1 MEYRRLGPRERL
13 FRRILGRGAPPRDGA
28 TTERMLGSAASVQ
41 QLPSGSVDCPTDRWQ
56 HQVLPWLGAMDNS
69 SLQAVWQLANEEVRR
84 CRAAPPGSFLAH
96 VLTALGAEFTSRKL
110 EPDPERCEPET
121 VVDIWMARLESGCV
135 GQPNCC
141 QEHAFAV
148 THHTTAPTMGYFE
161 EAAPAPET
169 LMPMSIACRSVALQL
184 LLRHLPGMDIG
195 DLGRLQF
202 LVESHHRG
210 HDPAIIVPGSLLV
223 RAVNAVREELEGR
236 DAAAVK
242 EACSCASDLVEA
254 LMLARER
261 RGTDQSK
268 AASAAGRATTAR
280 KDMEEA
286 RRGEGADA
294 RRRLCAASAALRE
307 AENSPAAH
315 RVTTT
320 VPFAAS
326 VSKCQS
332 RPLEIVAKAILVA
345 AEGKARAANEAAAS
359 ARAALADRADWDDW
373 VLALSLSLPDLARAI
388 VNWHSCCLPE
398 FPVLQALLYMCQ
410 HAADFLRSPEQKDLW
425 IRDLVKYAC
434 TVWDGKPPPG
444 SLLEALTAPQDG
456 AQLVEGLAAT
466 IAGAAAH

>member
-1 MEYRRLGPRERL
+1 MRRM
-13 FRRILGRGAPPRDGA
+13 LGRGAPPRDEAYNA
-28 TTERMLGSAASVQ
+28 TTERMLGPAASVQ

-56 HQVLPWLGAMDNS
+56 HQVLPWLDTMDDL

-96 VLTALGAEFTSRKL
+96 VLTTLGAEFTSRKL
-110 EPDPERCEPET
+110 EPDPERCEPKT
-121 VVDIWMARLESGCV
+121 VVDVWMASFETGCV
-135 GQPNCC
+135 GTPNCC
-141 QEHAFAV
+141 QEHAFAA
-148 THHTTAPTMGYFE
+148 THRTMAPTMGYFE
-161 EAAPAPET
+161 EAAPALEA
-169 LMPMSIACRSVALQL
+169 LIMPMSIACRSVALQL

-195 DLGRLQF
+195 DLGRLKF

-210 HDPAIIVPGSLLV
+210 HDPATIVPGSLLV
-223 RAVNAVREELEGR
+223 RAVNAVREELKGR

-242 EACSCASDLVEA
+242 EACSRAFDLAEA

-261 RGTDQSK
+261 RGADQSK
-268 AASAAGRATTAR
+268 AASAAGRAATAR

-326 VSKCQS
+326 VSECQS

-345 AEGKARAANEAAAS
+345 AEGNARAANEAAAS

-410 HAADFLRSPEQKDLW
+410 HAADFLRSPEQKDPW
-425 IRDLVKYAC
+425 IRDLVEYAC
-434 TVWDGKPPPG
+434 TVWGGKPPPG

-456 AQLVEGLAAT
+456 AQLVEALAAT
-466 IAGAAAH
+466 IAGATAH